1 MTLTLRKKLLLSLLA
16 STILPILL
24 VCLFLGYTIRNNSL
38 EAFFVSTGNEL
49 NHIEKA
55 ISLFIDETKANTS
68 LLAHHPAVKD
78 TDNSIN
84 SFIDQTE
91 SKASTD
97 MESGPVE
104 RKILDLT
111 QSLLK
116 THKSFVDV
124 YVGTKYGGF
133 SMASDA
139 PLPPGYDPRVRP
151 WYIEALESRG
161 KPIISKAYQST
172 TGDVVLTATEA
183 VVLGDEVVGVVG
195 IDVTLAGLTDFIKTI
210 QIGKT
215 GYVVLVQDDG
225 VILADPKVPA
235 HNFKKLDEL
244 SLPAFTTINKQDKGN
259 LEVNIEGVD
268 YAVRILTSP
277 SLGWKLVGL
286 IEKNEIMAEV
296 YSMLTV
302 VAILGAVVTAVFAL
316 IGVFLANSLAKPI
329 ASTTRMIKDIAEGE
343 GDLTMR
349 LQVTSKD
356 EIGEMAHWFNSFL
369 EKLQGMIKQIAENS
383 TNVAV
388 NSERLSSISVKLLA
402 GAEDTT
408 QRSVN
413 VATSSEE
420 MSANLNNVAAAME
433 ESSTNANMVATAAEE
448 MSATI
453 NEIAENAEK
462 ARGVSSEAVK
472 QANNASDKMKQL
484 GEAANKIGK
493 VTETI
498 TEISE
503 QTNLLALNAT
513 IEAARAGEA
522 GKGFA
527 VVANEIKEL
536 AKQTAEA
543 TLDIKNLIDDVQ
555 KTSRSTEEGIGQI
568 STVITGVNDIVSTIA
583 TAVEEQTAATQE
595 IANNIAQA
603 SQGIQE
609 VNENVSQSSS
619 VASGITQDIAE
630 VSGAAQNISNNS
642 NDVKQS
648 AQDLLARSRDLN
660 EIVGSFKV

>member
-1 MTLTLRKKLLLSLLA
+1 MNLTLRKKLLISLLGA
-16 STILPILL
+16 TIVPILL
-24 VCLFLGYTIRNNSL
+24 ICFFLGYTIRKNAL
-38 EAFFVSTGNEL
+38 DGFFTSTGREL
-49 NHIEKA
+49 NHIEKS
-55 ISLFIDETKANTS
+55 ISLFIDETKYNTS
-68 LLAHHPAVKD
+68 LLALHPAVKN
-78 TDNSIN
+78 TDDSVN
-84 SFIDQTE
+84 SFINQTE
-91 SKASTD
+91 SKASSD
-97 MESGPVE
+97 MKIGPVE
-104 RKILDLT
+104 RNILDLT

-116 THKSFVDV
+116 THRSFVDV
-124 YVGTKYGGF
+124 YVGTKFGGF
-133 SMASDA
+133 SMASDE

-151 WYIEALESRG
+151 WYIEALSNRG

-183 VVLGDEVVGVVG
+183 VVSGNDIVGVVG

-210 QIGKT
+210 HIGKT
-215 GYVVLVQDDG
+215 GYVILVQDDG
-225 VILADPKVPA
+225 VILADPKTPE

-244 SLPAFTTINKQDKGN
+244 NSPAFTEINKQKEGN
-259 LEVNIEGVD
+259 LEVQIEGTD
-268 YAVRILTSP
+268 YAIRILTSS
-277 SLGWKLVGL
+277 SLGWKLAGL

-296 YSMLTV
+296 YSMLTI
-302 VAILGAVVTAVFAL
+302 VAILGAVVTAFFAF
-316 IGVFLANSLAKPI
+316 IGFFLANSLAKPI
-329 ASTTRMIKDIAEGE
+329 ALTTQMIKDIAEGE

-369 EKLQGMIKQIAENS
+369 EKLQGMIKQIADNS
-383 TNVAV
+383 TSVGV
-388 NSERLSSISVKLLA
+388 HSERLSEISSKLLA
-402 GAEDTT
+402 GAEDTS

-433 ESSTNANMVATAAEE
+433 QSSTNTNMVATAAEE

-453 NEIAENAEK
+453 RAISENAEK
-462 ARGVSSEAVK
+462 ARVISTEAVE
-472 QANNASDKMKQL
+472 QANNASGQMKEL

-536 AKQTAEA
+536 AKQTSGA

-555 KTSRSTEEGIGQI
+555 RTSKSAEEGIEQI
-568 STVITGVNDIVSTIA
+568 SIVITGVSDIVSTIA

-609 VNENVSQSSS
+609 VNENVNQCST
-619 VASGITQDIAE
+619 VATSISRDIAE
-630 VSGAAQNISNNS
+630 VSTASQDISINS
-642 NDVKQS
+642 NDVKKS
-648 AQDLLARSRDLN
+648 AQDLLDRSRDLN
-660 EIVGSFKV
+660 KIVGSFKV